1 MNRSIS
7 ANYPIDQAGYS
18 FCMLS
23 GGQLVERPTELGE
36 VRTALADRSH
46 GGAVL
51 IGPAGVGKTTLARAA
66 ADSFAGT
73 VRWTVGTESA
83 RSLPLGA
90 FAHLVGTST
99 SRDPIALLAAARDS
113 IVHEPNTILAV
124 DDAHLLDKLSA
135 TLLHQLAYERET
147 RIVATIR
154 QGEAVPDAVTSL
166 WKDGHLHRLD
176 LPAFTKA
183 QSVELIEMIVGG
195 QVEGLTADVMWQSSG
210 GNALFLRHLVEGGL
224 EAGNLTEVNGVWQ
237 LRGGAVVSTG
247 LAELLGA
254 RIDEAGDI
262 VLGAL
267 RFLALCEPID
277 IDVLSE
283 LAGDDALDAAELRGL
298 IRTEQDGAQVDVR
311 FSHPLFGEVVRRR
324 MGTASARALRGRLV
338 RALRDREITSA
349 AARIRIAQ
357 LALDSDASTD
367 SKLLVTAAKDA
378 IALSNVPLGER
389 FARAAVDR
397 GAGLDASELLSR
409 ALHWQGHPRQAE
421 LALARFDPA
430 DLDDLQLVRWGIPL
444 LSIVFWSLRDV
455 TRAND
460 ILDLLRRRVT
470 HPVLVLAVE
479 AVGAAMAVHENRIA
493 EGLESAAKVLAEP
506 AAPAQVVEWAAFGS
520 GLAMPVAGRGSEFDR
535 IAVRCAEHKATDGM
549 IRVMVRYG
557 HVLSLACTG
566 ELDLAG
572 QRAEEYAQFSSAG
585 QFLGWAISGIT
596 AGLVASYRGRCPEA
610 IRLMEQSLAALDA
623 ESPLPWLLP
632 PRILL
637 ANAYSALG
645 QPDQARVVLAKAQE
659 HAGDYMGIHKPQ
671 TMISEAWL
679 AAAEGSERR
688 AVELAKNAAESAR
701 QSGQFAVEAD
711 ALHLAARLGDRGVAD
726 RLHALA
732 AQIDGRIVGAQAR
745 HAAAVAVADGTA
757 LDAASAEFERIGL
770 LLSAADAAAQ
780 AATAHDRAGTRRAA
794 IASAAAADRLA
805 ALCGGARTVA
815 IRSAA
820 NPLPLTSREREI
832 GVLAAAGLSNR
843 EIAERLTVSVR
854 TVENHLYRA
863 CIKLDV
869 TDRDELARVIGQA

>member
-1 MNRSIS
+1 
-7 ANYPIDQAGYS
+7 
-18 FCMLS
+18 MLS

-36 VRTALADRSH
+36 VRLALADRSH

-51 IGPAGVGKTTLARAA
+51 IGPAGVGKTTLARVV
-66 ADSFAGT
+66 ADSFDGT

-90 FAHLVGTST
+90 FAHLVGNSAT
-99 SRDPIALLAAARDS
+99 RDPIALLAAARNS
-113 IVHEPNTILAV
+113 IVQEPNTILAV
-124 DDAHLLDKLSA
+124 DDAHLLDQLSA
-135 TLLHQLAYERET
+135 TLLHQLAFERVT

-176 LPAFTKA
+176 LHAFTKP

-195 QVEGLTADVMWQSSG
+195 QVEGLTADVLWRSSG

-267 RFLALCEPID
+267 RLLALCEPID

-298 IRTEQDGAQVDVR
+298 IRTEQDGAQVNVR

-338 RALRDREITSA
+338 RALRDREIASA

-357 LALDSDASTD
+357 LSLDSDASTD

-378 IALSNVPLGER
+378 IALSNVPLGEQ
-389 FARAAVDR
+389 FARAAVER
-397 GAGLDASELLSR
+397 GAGLEASELLSR

-421 LALARFDPA
+421 LALVRFDPA
-430 DLDDLQLVRWGIPL
+430 DLDELELVRWGIAL
-444 LSIVFWSLRDV
+444 LSIVFWSMQDV

-460 ILDLLRRRVT
+460 ILGLLRARVT
-470 HPVLVLAVE
+470 HPILVLAVE
-479 AVGAAMAVHENRIA
+479 AAGSAMAVHENRIA
-493 EGLESAAKVLAEP
+493 EGLEAAARVLAEP
-506 AAPAQVVEWAAFGS
+506 TAPAQVVEWAAFGS

-535 IAVRCAEHKATDGM
+535 IALRCHAEHKATDGM

-585 QFLGWAISGIT
+585 QFLGWAISGIM
-596 AGLVASYRGRCPEA
+596 AGLVTSYRGRCPET
-610 IRLMEQSLAALDA
+610 IRLLEQALAALDA

-659 HAGDYMGIHKPQ
+659 HAGDYMAIHRPQ

-688 AVELAKNAAESAR
+688 AVELANNAAESAR
-701 QSGQFAVEAD
+701 RCGQFAVEAD

-726 RLHALA
+726 RLQTLA
-732 AQIDGRIVGAQAR
+732 AQVDGRIVGAQAR
-745 HAAAVAVADGTA
+745 HAAAVAAADGTA
-757 LDAASAEFERIGL
+757 LDAASAEFEDIGL

-794 IASAAAADRLA
+794 IASSAQADRLA
-805 ALCGGARTVA
+805 ALCGGVRTVA

-832 GVLAAAGLSNR
+832 GVLVAAGLSNR

-869 TDRDELARVIGQA
+869 TDRDDLARVIAQA